1 MTTRFTWPRAMV
13 WALGVGVVLL
23 SADRVHPGPAPEA
36 ILKLDV
42 LECVFSDGGKPV
54 ACGTAG
60 PENGGN
66 VPWEVAASPCAETVD
81 VVVGVVV
88 QSRLEPCVTTPS
100 ECDKSENFQDG
111 ATFGCTD
118 QVDNDNDGLTD
129 LEDPDCIG
137 IKAWS
142 FSVATDPCFNVQV
155 DGTTVSGTVAD
166 LSINGGLRSVVGG
179 SFSKT
184 EVVDPA
190 KNGGQGGVVTST
202 VLGFTEPIILD
213 QVGDHILLRVRGLLD
228 NSSQAPCGLR
238 FGDPPDGLVGSGDP
252 VRTVMTVSSNS
263 IPPQLIN
270 TTVQLVPEGGSED
283 CNSNEVA
290 DMCEV
295 GDGSVPDCDENGV
308 PDSCDIASGAADC
321 DSNGVQDSCEIAAG
335 AGDCDEDGVPDSCD
349 IAGGV
354 ADCDENGVPDSC
366 EIAAGAA
373 DCDENGV
380 PDSCDIA
387 SGVGDCDENG
397 VPDSC
402 EIAAGAADCDENG
415 VPDSCDI
422 ASGVGDCDENGVPDS
437 CEIAAGAADCDEDG
451 VPDTCDIASGAGD
464 CDENGVPDS
473 CEIAAGAAD
482 CDEDGVP
489 DSCDI
494 ASGAAQDCNENGVPD
509 SCDIALGTSDDLK
522 PDGEPDGV
530 PDECAPSDGFIRG
543 DCDADGSACSG
554 VGDAVFLLTWFFSGG
569 NEPGCL
575 AACDVNGDG
584 EVEGVSDAIANLNF
598 CFQGSAAPPPPF
610 PDCGPGTASDEVVGC
625 LQVPAMCQ

>member
-402 EIAAGAADCDENG
+402 EIAAGAADCDE
-415 VPDSCDI
+415 
-422 ASGVGDCDENGVPDS
+422 
-437 CEIAAGAADCDEDG
+437 
-451 VPDTCDIASGAGD
+451 
-464 CDENGVPDS
+464 
-473 CEIAAGAAD
+473 
-482 CDEDGVP
+482 DGVP